1 MGLTDE
7 LWDRQRLFTEKV
19 IGRLDKPMDEM
30 TDLDRIEWTR
40 QYLLSIHAEASEVL
54 NCMPWKKH
62 RKTSIKDLS
71 RGNLMIEL
79 IDVQKYLWGLM
90 QVWGMTPEEFEQVYN
105 DKSFE
110 VEHRWIQE
118 HELENIETLENIVII
133 DIDGVLNDYPQC
145 FYRWITTAYGAS
157 AMDGLLQDRARYE
170 TMKDE
175 YRASGAKR
183 TLPVDN
189 DSRAALKILKR
200 KGIPIVLLTD
210 RPYMKSKRI
219 SYDTMAWL
227 DASDIPYDY
236 LFWSYGQS
244 KTHIVK
250 KVKSVLFMIDDKPK
264 TCQQFH
270 ALGIRAYLFDP
281 NGLHAAEE
289 HEFRTIRSMFE
300 ISEVMS

>member
-1 MGLTDE
+1 MAITDE

-19 IGRLDKPMDEM
+19 IGRLDKPMAEL
-30 TDLDRIEWTR
+30 TDLEKIEWTR

-62 RKTSIKDLS
+62 RKTSLKDLS

-110 VEHRWIQE
+110 VEHRWFQE
-118 HELENIETLENIVII
+118 HELENIENLEGVAVI
-133 DIDGVLNDYPQC
+133 DIDGVLNDYPIC
-145 FYRWITTAYGAS
+145 FINWVEEKYGHE
-157 AMDGLLQDRARYE
+157 MVKQIMKDRASYE
-170 TMKDE
+170 EVKDD

-183 TLPVDN
+183 TLWVN
-189 DSRAALKILKR
+189 TTSRDALKVLKA

-210 RPYMKSKRI
+210 RPYMKIKRI

-227 DASDIPYDY
+227 DSNDIPYDY
-236 LFWSYGQS
+236 LFWSQGQS
-244 KTHIVK
+244 KTHIAK
-250 KVKSVLFMIDDKPK
+250 KVKSVAFVVDDKPK
-264 TCQQFH
+264 TCDQFYE
-270 ALGIRAYLFDP
+270 LGIRTYLFDQLGIHHSKGIP
-281 NGLHAAEE
+281 YLIVSSLKGIPECN
-289 HEFRTIRSMFE
+289 S
-300 ISEVMS
+300 

>member
-19 IGRLDKPMDEM
+19 IGRLDKPMNEM

-79 IDVQKYLWGLM
+79 IDIQKYLWGLM
-90 QVWGMTPEEFEQVYN
+90 QVWGMTPEEFEQVYS

-110 VEHRWIQE
+110 VEHRWFQE
-118 HELENIETLENIVII
+118 HELENIENLEQVAVI
-133 DIDGVLNDYPQC
+133 DIDGVLNDYPVC
-145 FYRWITTAYGAS
+145 FYDWVEVKYGPE
-157 AMDGLLQDRARYE
+157 MVKTILKDRATYE
-170 TMKDE
+170 EIKDD
-175 YRASGAKR
+175 YRSSGAKR
-183 TLPVDN
+183 TLWVN
-189 DSRAALKILKR
+189 NVSRDALKALKT

-210 RPYMKSKRI
+210 RPYMRIKRI

-227 DASDIPYDY
+227 DTNSIPYDY
-236 LFWSYGQS
+236 LFWSEGQS

-250 KVKSVLFMIDDKPK
+250 KVKSVAFVVDDKPK
-264 TCQQFH
+264 TCDQFH
-270 ALGIRAYLFDP
+270 ELGVRTYLFDP
-281 NGLHAAEE
+281 IGINKSKEVPYKKVSSL
-289 HEFRTIRSMFE
+289 FE
-300 ISEVMS
+300 IPECGS